1 MTCSVWVLV
10 CSQSY
15 VSKIEIKPCVF
26 QSLFELMACQCFKK
40 NEMVKH
46 NFESHKNFYRKKR
59 RRDDFESVCVCVHSG
74 WQACSHLTAEHTVG
88 GVEIGLRVRG
98 SVSNGPHSCEL
109 YTHKLIYSHICKN
122 K

>member
-46 NFESHKNFYRKKR
+46 NFEIQIRISTGKNVEEMTLR
-59 RRDDFESVCVCVHSG
+59 VCVC
-74 WQACSHLTAEHTVG
+74 ALRLA
-88 GVEIGLRVRG
+88 GLF
-98 SVSNGPHSCEL
+98 SFNS
-109 YTHKLIYSHICKN
+109 
-122 K
+122 